1 MRSTLAA
8 LSIGFV
14 LALAAGCGG
23 DDAGAE
29 AWAGDVCSSVQE
41 WRENLT
47 SLAVD
52 AQVEGL
58 SAESI
63 RTAIDGGVEATQRLR
78 GQLEDLGPPDTEAG
92 DEIEQELDELSDQV
106 IEQVAA
112 AQAEAEALP
121 EDQSVPELLE
131 SLTSI
136 AGELQSVVGEV
147 EATFT
152 DIQEL
157 EPGSELE
164 DGFEN
169 AEAARTSARMAAS
182 PPAADPAP
190 RRPGSQLALEIALA
204 VSVAVAFADSSI
216 VVLALPELY
225 VEFETSIPGISWV
238 VTAYNLAVVIAAL
251 ALLPFV
257 RRVRPAWLALAGLL
271 VFLVSSVVCALADDL
286 GMLIGGRVAQGVGA
300 ALLLGASL
308 PLFVAIGDR
317 RKRAV
322 GIWIAAGT
330 LGTAVGPALG
340 GVLTEA
346 FDWRAIFAFQAPLAA
361 AAVVAALDSR
371 ARALPPPSPSRSAC
385 RSARRSGSSSRTPP
399 SSAPS
404 SWPCSSSS
412 PSGATARSPAR
423 QS

>member
-78 GQLEDLGPPDTEAG
+78 GQLEDIGPPDTEAG

-106 IEQVAA
+106 IVQVEA

-121 EDQSVPELLE
+121 EDQSVPELLDP
-131 SLTSI
+131 STSI

-169 AEAARTSARMAAS
+169 AEAC
-182 PPAADPAP
+182 
-190 RRPGSQLALEIALA
+190 Q
-204 VSVAVAFADSSI
+204 
-216 VVLALPELY
+216 
-225 VEFETSIPGISWV
+225 
-238 VTAYNLAVVIAAL
+238 NL
-251 ALLPFV
+251 
-257 RRVRPAWLALAGLL
+257 RE
-271 VFLVSSVVCALADDL
+271 D
-286 GMLIGGRVAQGVGA
+286 GG
-300 ALLLGASL
+300 
-308 PLFVAIGDR
+308 
-317 RKRAV
+317 
-322 GIWIAAGT
+322 
-330 LGTAVGPALG
+330 
-340 GVLTEA
+340 
-346 FDWRAIFAFQAPLAA
+346 
-361 AAVVAALDSR
+361 
-371 ARALPPPSPSRSAC
+371 
-385 RSARRSGSSSRTPP
+385 
-399 SSAPS
+399 
-404 SWPCSSSS
+404 
-412 PSGATARSPAR
+412 
-423 QS
+423 